1 MKEEIKAT
9 QMKMCDLNSE
19 NDKNNTEYNEKLR
32 IKDLHIEKLN
42 EEMQHVKST
51 VRSQETTISY
61 FRKKIDEINKQL
73 EDEKNDKLSLQF

>member
-42 EEMQHVKST
+42 EEM
-51 VRSQETTISY
+51 
-61 FRKKIDEINKQL
+61 
-73 EDEKNDKLSLQF
+73 